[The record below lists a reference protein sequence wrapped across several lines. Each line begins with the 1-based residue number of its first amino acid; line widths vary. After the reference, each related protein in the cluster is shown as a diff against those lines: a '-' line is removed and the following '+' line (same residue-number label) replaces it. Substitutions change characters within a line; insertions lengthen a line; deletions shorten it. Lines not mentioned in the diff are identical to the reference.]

1 MDGRSGWAGR
11 GNREGGAAVT
21 AMKAS
26 ARVFLRRCPP
36 REARWDKPQTRKSAR
51 RPRSGGRGEARAR
64 WIDRWRDGVA
74 FMRERLTNVCVC
86 ARACVGSGVGDAKR
100 RKRADGVGRREDG
113 RGD

>member
-1 MDGRSGWAGR
+1 MTSA
-11 GNREGGAAVT
+11 
-21 AMKAS
+21 AS
-26 ARVFLRRCPP
+26 ARVFVGVPH
-36 REARWDKPQTRKSAR
+36 AR
-51 RPRSGGRGEARAR
+51 RAGTNLKPEKARGGPKTGGTGEARGR